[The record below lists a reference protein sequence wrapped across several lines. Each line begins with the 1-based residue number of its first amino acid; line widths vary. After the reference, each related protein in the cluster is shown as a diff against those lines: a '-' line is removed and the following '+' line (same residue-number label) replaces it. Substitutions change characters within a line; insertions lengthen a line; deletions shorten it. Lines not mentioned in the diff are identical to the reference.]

1 MKLILKIFVWP
12 VTLALDLLTWIGAL
26 ALSRT
31 AFLFGLA
38 SALITPVAL
47 LVLITTS
54 VKNGVI
60 LLALAFL
67 ISPLG
72 LPMLAARMIGG
83 VASVNEAIKNII
95 HG

>member
-1 MKLILKIFVWP
+1 MKLILKILAWP
-12 VTLALDLLTWIGAL
+12 MTLALSVLTSICAF
-26 ALSRT
+26 ALSRA

-38 SALITPVAL
+38 SALITPAAL
-47 LVLITTS
+47 LVLMTTS

-72 LPMLAARMIGG
+72 LPMLVGRMIGG
-83 VASVNEAIKNII
+83 VASVYEAIKNFI

>member
-1 MKLILKIFVWP
+1 MKLILRILVWP
-12 VTLALDLLTWIGAL
+12 VTLILDLLTWIGAL

-83 VASVNEAIKNII
+83 VASVNEAIKNLI